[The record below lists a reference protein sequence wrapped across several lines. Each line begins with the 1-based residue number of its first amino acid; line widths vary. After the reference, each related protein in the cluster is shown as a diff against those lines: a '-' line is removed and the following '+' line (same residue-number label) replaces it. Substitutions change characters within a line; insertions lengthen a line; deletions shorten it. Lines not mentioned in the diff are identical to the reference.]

1 VLAVGDGGNDA
12 AALAATDVSATPGDA
27 VDLARARADLL
38 LPGGLAGLPLARAL
52 SVQAIRILA
61 QNRRWSL
68 VWNLGAI
75 PFAALGFIPPWLAAI
90 GMSLSS
96 LAVVLNSLRVR
107 ETRALDEP
115 TMALR
120 ERAA

>member
-1 VLAVGDGGNDA
+1 M
-12 AALAATDVSATPGDA
+12 
-27 VDLARARADLL
+27 
-38 LPGGLAGLPLARAL
+38 
-52 SVQAIRILA
+52 
-61 QNRRWSL
+61 
-68 VWNLGAI
+68 
-75 PFAALGFIPPWLAAI
+75 GFIPPWLAAI